1 MENDPEGIEVFSETV
16 THELEH
22 WNILEENWKDGI
34 CLSDDADKDG
44 YNDIWELQYN
54 FNPFV
59 NESYSFGPGTKGYD
73 YEELRC
79 RTKQKI
85 FTKKIRLFHL

>member
-1 MENDPEGIEVFSETV
+1 MA
-16 THELEH
+16 HELEH
-22 WNILEENWKDGI
+22 WNIFEENWKEGI

-44 YNDIWELQYN
+44 YNDIWELQNN

-59 NESYSFGPGTKGYD
+59 NESYLLGPGTKGYD

-79 RTKQKI
+79 RTKQ
-85 FTKKIRLFHL
+85 